1 MTSCNIDNLSLNN
14 MDFHASVL
22 SSVADYD
29 WVFTWEDTQKIHSM
43 SYDSDW
49 CYKDPKMI

>member
-43 SYDSDW
+43 SLTLIGAI
-49 CYKDPKMI
+49 KIRR